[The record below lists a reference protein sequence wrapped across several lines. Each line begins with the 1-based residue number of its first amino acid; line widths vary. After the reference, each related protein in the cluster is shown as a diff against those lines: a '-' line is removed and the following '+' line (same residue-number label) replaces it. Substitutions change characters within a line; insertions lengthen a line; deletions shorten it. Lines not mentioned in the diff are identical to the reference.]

1 MAFEPVKQTNK
12 LLELQ
17 FAEPH
22 LYHRYALTIVNDYLK
37 SENMTTDFNILNK
50 YISKHVSCVEG
61 IVMVLLRFQTAF
73 DLFDFAIVNTMTP
86 VCVYNQFNKDK
97 LA

>member
-50 YISKHVSCVEG
+50 YISKHVLCVEG
-61 IVMVLLRFQTAF
+61 IVNLLWSNLGSKRPLTFLT
-73 DLFDFAIVNTMTP
+73 LP
-86 VCVYNQFNKDK
+86 
-97 LA
+97 L

>member
-22 LYHRYALTIVNDYLK
+22 LYHRYALTMVNDYLK

-50 YISKHVSCVEG
+50 YISKHVLCVEG
-61 IVMVLLRFQTAF
+61 IVNLLWSNLGSQQPLAF
-73 DLFDFAIVNTMTP
+73 LTLP
-86 VCVYNQFNKDK
+86 
-97 LA
+97 L